1 MTKIIK
7 GVCGVLTAMLLLAS
21 CMKSKDNS
29 ASLYKDTAI
38 TSFSLGTMKRS
49 VHTTSSTGADSVYK
63 VNVAGSDY
71 KFSIDQLNHRIFNV
85 DSLPIGTDV
94 SKVLCSVTALNNGS
108 VFVEDLKE
116 EGSLL
121 FYSDS
126 LDFSVPRTFRVYA
139 SDGKS
144 YERYR
149 VEVNVHKEEA
159 ETFTWM
165 LHEEAPALATFT
177 GMKAFTVQGE
187 LYVFGSTSDGKTM
200 VYSSVDGDNWE
211 KHSEINDAESYAN
224 TVVLQEEFY
233 TIVGGK
239 KLLKSSDAT
248 EWEEVN
254 GTLDINQLVA
264 SSYSDLYGLTADGY
278 LLVSHDCGVSWTEDK
293 LDSDVSWLPFTGI
306 SAVCYPANMTYFA
319 EYVVMAGISSGV
331 EKIASVWRKIA
342 EYDMQGEDDKWVYID
357 RADGN
362 QFALP
367 QMQNPVMMYYDD
379 GILVWG
385 IKDGS
390 YHIYQSRDNGI
401 IWKKNSHYKF
411 PAIFDVGGVKPFAAT
426 TDGKDIWLIKCGT
439 GEVWQGHLNRV
450 AWEQ

>member
-116 EGSLL
+116 EGTLL

-144 YERYR
+144 YESYR

-165 LHEEAPALATFT
+165 IHEEAPALATFT

-200 VYSSVDGDNWE
+200 VYSSADGDNWE

-224 TVVLQEEFY
+224 TVVFQEDFY

-239 KLLKSSDAT
+239 HSK
-248 EWEEVN
+248 V
-254 GTLDINQLVA
+254 
-264 SSYSDLYGLTADGY
+264 
-278 LLVSHDCGVSWTEDK
+278 
-293 LDSDVSWLPFTGI
+293 
-306 SAVCYPANMTYFA
+306 
-319 EYVVMAGISSGV
+319 
-331 EKIASVWRKIA
+331 
-342 EYDMQGEDDKWVYID
+342 
-357 RADGN
+357 
-362 QFALP
+362 
-367 QMQNPVMMYYDD
+367 
-379 GILVWG
+379 
-385 IKDGS
+385 
-390 YHIYQSRDNGI
+390 
-401 IWKKNSHYKF
+401 HY
-411 PAIFDVGGVKPFAAT
+411 
-426 TDGKDIWLIKCGT
+426 
-439 GEVWQGHLNRV
+439 RY
-450 AWEQ
+450 